1 MSPRLAAGRME
12 SSLALQQQ
20 LQLLQEQQKAGQVL
34 QAHHQAHLH
43 MAGLLQPQLAPVS
56 LAVSQQQQ
64 QGLAPQRPS
73 SGLSHRR
80 APLESRRSSGSGSL
94 HNPVHKVNKVRV
106 ELI

>member
-1 MSPRLAAGRME
+1 MQ

-20 LQLLQEQQKAGQVL
+20 LQLLQEQQKATQAL
-34 QAHHQAHLH
+34 QAQQQAQLH
-43 MAGLLQPQLAPVS
+43 MAGLLQPQLAPAS

-64 QGLAPQRPS
+64 QGLAPERLS
-73 SGLSHRR
+73 SGLSHR

-106 ELI
+106 EPV